1 MCGIVGYIGGHKEPA
16 SLMVEYLK
24 RLEYRGYDSWG
35 LASITAD
42 KSLLFI
48 KDVGYVENADMNHVN
63 ILNHDAQLVI
73 GHTRWATHGKVNTS
87 NAHPQLSSNFKIAVV
102 HNGVIENYAKLKA
115 ELEQFDYHFESDT
128 DTEVIPN
135 LLQRE
140 YKICGNFKKALIS
153 TINILE
159 GAYGIVVAHIDEPN
173 KLYVAKMSSPIVICD
188 AHGGKMIISDSN
200 VVDSDKAIILDDG
213 EIAEVTATSCEII
226 NVKSQKI
233 IKKPIAL
240 DNSVYSKSM
249 GDHDSFM
256 HKEIYEQPKAAAEVI
271 KGRLVDGQVILEAT
285 RSLRATKRIK
295 ILACGSSWCAAL
307 IGKTYLENISKIPTE
322 VEYASEFR
330 YRNPIVEPNT
340 LVIAISQSGETAD
353 TLSAVCEAK
362 CRGARTLG
370 IINTVGSAISR
381 ECDSGIFLRAGPEYG
396 VAATKS
402 FTNQV
407 ISLLLLSVSL
417 AQDRKISL
425 PDGMVDSIN
434 TLPKMI
440 ESVLKCEKE
449 IEKIAKH
456 YSGNDNFLYI
466 GRLLEYPIALEGA
479 LKLKEISY
487 VHAEG
492 MPAAELKHGAIA
504 LVTEDMPTI
513 VVHNQLTILKK
524 VIGNVQEIKARGGKI
539 ISISNNDELLSMSD
553 HSVKLPSCVND
564 YICPILSVIP
574 LQLLAYH
581 VAKIRGC
588 NVDKPRNLAKCVTV
602 E

>member
-1 MCGIVGYIGGHKEPA
+1 MCGIIGYIGQYEKPA
-16 SLMVEYLK
+16 SLAIEYLK

-35 LASITAD
+35 LASITYD
-42 KSLLFI
+42 KTLLFM
-48 KDVGYVENADMNHVN
+48 KDIDCVQNANMDHVD
-63 ILNHDAQLVI
+63 ILNHNTQLVI
-73 GHTRWATHGKVNTS
+73 GHTRWATHGKVNLS
-87 NAHPQLSSNFKIAVV
+87 NAHPHLSSDFKIAVV
-102 HNGVIENYAKLKA
+102 HNGVIENYTKLRA
-115 ELEQFDYHFESDT
+115 ELEQFDYHFESNT
-128 DTEVIPN
+128 DTEIIPN

-140 YKICGNFKKALIS
+140 FKICGDFRKALIS
-153 TINILE
+153 TVNMLE
-159 GAYGIVVAHIDEPN
+159 GAYGIAVAHIEEPD

-188 AHGGKMIISDSN
+188 AHHGKMVISDSN
-200 VVDSDKAIILDDG
+200 VVDSDQAIILNDG
-213 EIAEVTATSCEII
+213 EIAEITATSCEVI
-226 NVKSQKI
+226 NTKSQKV
-233 IKKPIAL
+233 IKKL
-240 DNSVYSKSM
+240 VSLNNSVYSKDM
-249 GDHDSFM
+249 DGHDSFM
-256 HKEIYEQPKAAAEVI
+256 HKEIYEQPKAITEAI
-271 KGRLVDGQVILEAT
+271 KGRLVNGQVVLDAT
-285 RSLRATKRIK
+285 RSLRQIERIK

-307 IGKTYLENISKIPTE
+307 IGKMYLEDISKIPTE

-362 CRGARTLG
+362 CRGAKTLG
-370 IINTVGSAISR
+370 IVNTVGSAISR
-381 ECDSGIFLRAGPEYG
+381 ECDGGVFLRAGPEYG

-417 AQDRKISL
+417 AQDKKISL
-425 PDGMVDSIN
+425 PDGVVDSIN
-434 TLPKMI
+434 TLPNMVKH
-440 ESVLKCEKE
+440 VLECEKE

-456 YSGNDNFLYI
+456 YFDNDNFLYI

-504 LVTEDMPTI
+504 LVTEDMPTV
-513 VVHNQLTILKK
+513 VVHSQLTILKK
-524 VIGNVQEIKARGGKI
+524 VMGNVQEIKARGGKI
-539 ISISNNDELLSMSD
+539 ISISNNDELLSISD
-553 HSVKLPSCVND
+553 HFIKLPDKIND

-581 VAKIRGC
+581 VAKMRGC

>member
-1 MCGIVGYIGGHKEPA
+1 MCGIIGYIGQHEKPA
-16 SLMVEYLK
+16 SLAIEYLK

-35 LASITAD
+35 LASITFD
-42 KSLLFI
+42 KTLLFM
-48 KDVGYVENADMNHVN
+48 KDTDYVQNANMDHVG
-63 ILNHDAQLVI
+63 ILNHNTQLVV
-73 GHTRWATHGKVNTS
+73 GHTRWATHGEVNLS
-87 NAHPQLSSNFKIAVV
+87 NAHPHLSNNFKIAVV
-102 HNGVIENYAKLKA
+102 HNGIIENYAKLRA

-128 DTEVIPN
+128 DTEIIPN

-140 YKICGNFKKALIS
+140 FKICGDFRKALIS
-153 TINILE
+153 TVNILE
-159 GAYGIVVAHIDEPN
+159 GAYGIAVVHVEEPD
-173 KLYVAKMSSPIVICD
+173 KLYVAKMSSPTIICD
-188 AHGGKMIISDSN
+188 VHCGKMVISDSN
-200 VVDSDKAIILDDG
+200 VIDSDQAIILNDG
-213 EIAEVTATSCEII
+213 EIAEITATSCEVI
-226 NVKSQKI
+226 NVKAQKVA
-233 IKKPIAL
+233 KKFVYL
-240 DNSVYSKSM
+240 NNSVYSKNMS
-249 GDHDSFM
+249 GHDSFM
-256 HKEIYEQPKAAAEVI
+256 HKEIHEQPKAIVEAI
-271 KGRLVDGQVILEAT
+271 KGRLVDGQVVLD
-285 RSLRATKRIK
+285 ATKSLQQIERIK

-307 IGKTYLENISKIPTE
+307 IGKMYLEDISKIPTE

-370 IINTVGSAISR
+370 VINTVGSAISR

-425 PDGMVDSIN
+425 PDGIVDSIN
-434 TLPKMI
+434 TLPSMVKH
-440 ESVLKCEKE
+440 VLECEKE
-449 IEKIAKH
+449 VEKIAKH

-504 LVTEDMPTI
+504 LVTEDMPTV
-513 VVHNQLTILKK
+513 VVHSQLTILKK

-553 HSVKLPSCVND
+553 HFIKLPDKIND

-588 NVDKPRNLAKCVTV
+588 DVDKPRNLAKCVTV

>member
-1 MCGIVGYIGGHKEPA
+1 MCGIVGYIGEHSQPA
-16 SLMVEYLK
+16 NLIIEYLK

-35 LASITAD
+35 LASITAN
-42 KSLLFI
+42 KSLLFM
-48 KDVGYVENADMNHVN
+48 KDVGYVKDANMNHVN
-63 ILNHDAQLVI
+63 ILNHDACCVI
-73 GHTRWATHGKVNTS
+73 GHTRWATHGKVNVS
-87 NAHPQLSSNFKIAVV
+87 NAHPQLSSDFKIAVV
-102 HNGVIENYAKLKA
+102 HNGVIENYVELKS
-115 ELEQFDYHFESDT
+115 ELEQFDYHFESET

-135 LLQRE
+135 LLQQE

-153 TINILE
+153 TVNILE
-159 GAYGIVVAHIDEPN
+159 GAYGIVATHIDEPN
-173 KLYVAKMSSPIVICD
+173 KLYVAKMSSPIIICD
-188 AHGGKMIISDSN
+188 AHDGKMIISDSN
-200 VVDSDKAIILDDG
+200 VVDSNKAIILGDG
-213 EIAEVTATSCEII
+213 EIAEVTAMSCKIF
-226 NVKSQKI
+226 NAQAQKI
-233 IKKPIAL
+233 TRKSVVLNNP
-240 DNSVYSKSM
+240 VYSKST

-256 HKEIYEQPKAAAEVI
+256 HKEIYEQPKAIAEAI
-271 KGRLVDGQVILEAT
+271 KGRLVAGQVVLEAT
-285 RSLRATKRIK
+285 RNLRSIKRIK

-307 IGKTYLENISKIPTE
+307 IGKIYLENISRIPTE

-340 LVIAISQSGETAD
+340 LAIAISQSGETAD
-353 TLSAVCEAK
+353 TLSAICEAK
-362 CRGARTLG
+362 CRGAKTLG
-370 IINTVGSAISR
+370 IINTVNSAISR
-381 ECDSGIFLRAGPEYG
+381 ECDGGIFLRAGPEYG

-402 FTNQV
+402 FVNQV
-407 ISLLLLSVSL
+407 VSLLLLSVSL

-425 PDGMVDSIN
+425 PDSMIDSIN
-434 TLPKMI
+434 ILPDMV
-440 ESVLKCEKE
+440 EHVLKCE
-449 IEKIAKH
+449 EKTEQIAKH

-504 LVTEDMPTI
+504 LITEDMPTV
-513 VVHNQLTILKK
+513 VVHSQLTTLKK
-524 VIGNVQEIKARGGKI
+524 VVSNVQEIKARGGKI

-553 HSVKLPSCVND
+553 HFIKLPDCLND
-564 YICPILSVIP
+564 YVCPILSVIP